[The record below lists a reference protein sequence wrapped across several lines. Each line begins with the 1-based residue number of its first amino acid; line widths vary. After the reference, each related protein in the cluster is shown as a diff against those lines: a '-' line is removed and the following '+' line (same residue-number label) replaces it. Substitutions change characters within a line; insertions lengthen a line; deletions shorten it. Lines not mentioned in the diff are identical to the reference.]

1 MGQIPKFNTENEDPS
16 WTGNLV
22 TNKNSEHFWLNE
34 GFTVFT
40 EQKILGRMFGEP
52 QRHLSAILETRTL
65 ENAIKVMGENGPFTS
80 LVTNLTGINP
90 DEAYSQI
97 PYAKG
102 SMFLWYLEEIVG
114 GPGVYNLLVSVWLW
128 NF

>member
-1 MGQIPKFNTENEDPS
+1 
-16 WTGNLV
+16 
-22 TNKNSEHFWLNE
+22 
-34 GFTVFT
+34 
-40 EQKILGRMFGEP
+40 MFGEP

-65 ENAIKVMGENGPFTS
+65 ENAIKVMGENGTFTS

-90 DEAYSQI
+90 DEAYSSI

-114 GPGVYNLLVSVWLW
+114 GPGVYNLLVSCQSGCLIPELVG
-128 NF
+128 